1 MRNILIVGAGKSSPY
16 LIKYLI
22 ENSQEQNLFLHITDV
37 KIDHLKI
44 YSKNERCTVSTINIL
59 DENQREEFILK
70 SDIIISMLPARFH
83 IILAKSCLKLKK
95 NLLTASYVGD
105 EMKNLNK
112 DVIDNDLIFLNEI
125 GLDPGIDHMSA
136 KKIIDNLHDKD
147 CKIISFKSYTGG
159 LISPESDNNSWNY
172 KFTWNPRN
180 VVLAGQGTPA
190 KYIENKKYKYLPYNR
205 LFENTEMINIKN
217 YGEFDVYPNRDSLK
231 YREIYGLEDI
241 STMIRGTI
249 RKVGFP
255 KSWNML
261 VRLGLTDDSFKISN
275 SQGMT
280 YREYL
285 NCFLPYHKSL
295 TIEDKTKKMLKI
307 NEGDSQWIKL
317 NEIDLFSK
325 TKKIPL
331 KNASPAQIL
340 EHILKQCWK
349 LETHDKDMIVM
360 YHEFKYI
367 NKSSIENKI
376 ISTMGCTGE
385 DSTYTAM
392 AKTVGLPLAIACLLI
407 LNKEIN
413 LTGIQTPIN
422 KEIYDPV
429 LNELENFGIF
439 FNEK

>member
-22 ENSQEQNLFLHITDV
+22 ENSQEQNLFLHITDL
-37 KIDHLKI
+37 KIDHLKA
-44 YSKNERCTVSTINIL
+44 YSKNERCKVSTINIL
-59 DENQREEFILK
+59 DDNQREEFIIK

-105 EMKNLNK
+105 EMKSLNK
-112 DVIDNDLIFLNEI
+112 DVIDNNLIFLNEI

-136 KKIIDNLHDKD
+136 KKIIDNLHNRDY
-147 CKIISFKSYTGG
+147 KITSFKSYTGG

-180 VVLAGQGTPA
+180 VVLAGQGSPA

-205 LFENTEMINIKN
+205 LFENTEMINIKD
-217 YGEFDVYPNRDSLK
+217 YGDFDVYPNRDSLK
-231 YREIYGLEDI
+231 YREVYGLEDI

-280 YREYL
+280 YREFL

-307 NEGDSQWIKL
+307 DESDYQWMKL
-317 NEIDLFSK
+317 NEIDLFSN

-340 EHILKQCWK
+340 EHILKECWK

-360 YHEFKYI
+360 YHEFKYV

-429 LNELENFGIF
+429 LQELENFGIF

>member
-22 ENSQEQNLFLHITDV
+22 ENSQEQNLFLHITDL
-37 KIDHLKI
+37 KIDHLKT
-44 YSKNERCTVSTINIL
+44 YSKNERCSVSIINIL
-59 DENQREEFILK
+59 DDKQREGFIQK
-70 SDIIISMLPARFH
+70 SDIVISMLPARFH

-105 EMKNLNK
+105 EMKKLNMQ
-112 DVIDNDLIFLNEI
+112 VIGNNLIFLNEI

-136 KKIIDNLHDKD
+136 KKIIDHLHDRD
-147 CKIISFKSYTGG
+147 FKITSFKSYTGG
-159 LISPESDNNSWNY
+159 LISPESDNNNWNY

-180 VVLAGQGTPA
+180 VVLAGQGSPA

-205 LFENTEMINIKN
+205 LFENTEMINIKD
-217 YGEFDVYPNRDSLK
+217 YGDFDVYPNRDSLK
-231 YREIYGLEDI
+231 YREVYGLEDI
-241 STMIRGTI
+241 GTMIRGTI

-261 VRLGLTDDSFKISN
+261 VRLGVTDDSFKISN
-275 SQGMT
+275 SEGMT
-280 YREYL
+280 YREFL
-285 NCFLPYHKSL
+285 NCFLPFHKSL
-295 TIEDKTKKMLKI
+295 TIEDKTMKMLNI
-307 NEGDSQWIKL
+307 DEGDSQWIKL
-317 NEIDLFSK
+317 NEIDLFSDS
-325 TKKIPL
+325 KKIPL

-340 EHILKQCWK
+340 EYILKKCWK
-349 LETHDKDMIVM
+349 LESQDKDMIVM

-376 ISTMGCTGE
+376 ISTMGCIGE

-392 AKTVGLPLAIACLLI
+392 SKTVGLPLAIACLLI

-413 LTGIQTPIN
+413 LKGTQTPIN
-422 KEIYDPV
+422 KEIYEPV
-429 LNELENFGIF
+429 LKELENYGIF

>member
-22 ENSQEQNLFLHITDV
+22 ENSQEQNLFLHITDL
-37 KIDHLKI
+37 KIDHLKT
-44 YSKNERCTVSTINIL
+44 YSKNERCSVSTINIL
-59 DENQREEFILK
+59 DDKQREGFIQK
-70 SDIIISMLPARFH
+70 SDIVISMLPARFH

-105 EMKNLNK
+105 EMKKLNMQ
-112 DVIDNDLIFLNEI
+112 VIGNNLIFLNEI

-136 KKIIDNLHDKD
+136 KKIIDHLHDRD
-147 CKIISFKSYTGG
+147 FKITSFKSYTGG
-159 LISPESDNNSWNY
+159 LISPESDNNNWNY

-180 VVLAGQGTPA
+180 VVLAGQGSPA

-205 LFENTEMINIKN
+205 LFENTEMINIKD
-217 YGEFDVYPNRDSLK
+217 YGDFDVYPNRDSLK
-231 YREIYGLEDI
+231 YREVYGLEDI
-241 STMIRGTI
+241 GTMIRGTI

-261 VRLGLTDDSFKISN
+261 VRLGVTDDSFKISN

-280 YREYL
+280 YRDFL

-295 TIEDKTKKMLKI
+295 TIEDKTKKILNI
-307 NEGDSQWIKL
+307 DEGDSQWIKL
-317 NEIDLFSK
+317 NEIDLFSDS
-325 TKKIPL
+325 KKIPL

-340 EHILKQCWK
+340 EYILKKCWK
-349 LETHDKDMIVM
+349 LESQDKDMIVM

-376 ISTMGCTGE
+376 ISTMGCIGE

-392 AKTVGLPLAIACLLI
+392 SKTVGLPLAIACLLI

-413 LTGIQTPIN
+413 LKGIQTPIN
-422 KEIYDPV
+422 KEIYEPV
-429 LNELENFGIF
+429 LKELENYGIL

>member
-22 ENSQEQNLFLHITDV
+22 ENSQEQNLFLHITDL
-37 KIDHLKI
+37 KIDHLKA

-59 DENQREEFILK
+59 DDNQREEFIIK

-105 EMKNLNK
+105 EMKSLNK
-112 DVIDNDLIFLNEI
+112 DVNDNNLIFLNEI

-136 KKIIDNLHDKD
+136 KKIIDNLHDRD
-147 CKIISFKSYTGG
+147 YKITSFKSYTGG

-180 VVLAGQGTPA
+180 VVLAGQGSPA

-205 LFENTEMINIKN
+205 LFENTEMINIKD
-217 YGEFDVYPNRDSLK
+217 YGDFDVYPNRDSLK
-231 YREIYGLEDI
+231 YREVYGLEDI
-241 STMIRGTI
+241 KTMIRGTI

-280 YREYL
+280 YREFL

-307 NEGDSQWIKL
+307 DESDCQWMKL

-340 EHILKQCWK
+340 EHILKECWR

-367 NKSSIENKI
+367 NKSSIKNKI
-376 ISTMGCTGE
+376 ISTMGCIGE

-413 LTGIQTPIN
+413 LKGVRTPIN

-429 LNELENFGIF
+429 LKELENFGIF

>member
-22 ENSQEQNLFLHITDV
+22 EKSQEQNLFLHITDL
-37 KIDHLKI
+37 KIDHLKA

-59 DENQREEFILK
+59 DDNQREKFIIK

-105 EMKNLNK
+105 EMKSLNK
-112 DVIDNDLIFLNEI
+112 DVIDNNLIFLNEI

-136 KKIIDNLHDKD
+136 KKIIDNLHNRDY
-147 CKIISFKSYTGG
+147 KITSFKSYTGG

-180 VVLAGQGTPA
+180 VVLAGQGSPA

-205 LFENTEMINIKN
+205 LFENTEMINIKD
-217 YGEFDVYPNRDSLK
+217 YGDFDVYPNRDSLK
-231 YREIYGLEDI
+231 YREVYGLEDI

-280 YREYL
+280 YREFL

-307 NEGDSQWIKL
+307 DESDSQWMKL

-340 EHILKQCWK
+340 EHILKECWK

-360 YHEFKYI
+360 YHEFKYV

-429 LNELENFGIF
+429 LKELENFGIF

>member
-22 ENSQEQNLFLHITDV
+22 ENSQEQNLFLHVADV
-37 KIDHLKI
+37 KIDHLKT
-44 YSKNERCTVSTINIL
+44 YSKNERCSVSTINIL
-59 DENQREEFILK
+59 DDKQREGFIQK
-70 SDIIISMLPARFH
+70 SDIVISMLPARFH

-105 EMKNLNK
+105 EMKKINK
-112 DVIDNDLIFLNEI
+112 QVIDNDLIFLNET

-136 KKIIDNLHDKD
+136 KKIIDNLHARDF
-147 CKIISFKSYTGG
+147 KITSYKSYTGG

-180 VVLAGQGTPA
+180 VVLAGQGSPA
-190 KYIENKKYKYLPYNR
+190 KYIENKKYKYLPYSR
-205 LFENTEMINIKN
+205 LFENTEIINIKD
-217 YGEFDVYPNRDSLK
+217 YGDFDVYPNRDSLK
-231 YREIYGLEDI
+231 YREVYGLEDI
-241 STMIRGTI
+241 GTMIRGTI

-261 VRLGLTDDSFKISN
+261 VRLGVTDDSFKISN
-275 SQGMT
+275 SNGMT
-280 YREYL
+280 YREFL

-295 TIEDKTKKMLKI
+295 TIEEKTMKMLNI
-307 NEGDSQWIKL
+307 DEGDSQWIKL
-317 NEIDLFSK
+317 NEIDLFSNS
-325 TKKIPL
+325 KKIPL

-340 EHILKQCWK
+340 EYILKKCWK
-349 LETHDKDMIVM
+349 LESQDKDMIVM

-367 NKSSIENKI
+367 NESSIEKKI
-376 ISTMGCTGE
+376 ISTMGCIGE

-392 AKTVGLPLAIACLLI
+392 SKTVGLPLAIACLLI
-407 LNKEIN
+407 LNQEIN
-413 LTGIQTPIN
+413 LKGIQTPIN
-422 KEIYDPV
+422 KEIYEPV
-429 LNELENFGIF
+429 LKELKNYGIF

>member
-22 ENSQEQNLFLHITDV
+22 EKSLEQDLFLHITDV
-37 KIDHLKI
+37 KIEHLKT
-44 YSKNERCTVSTINIL
+44 YSKNKRCIVSTINIS
-59 DENQREEFILK
+59 DERQREEFILK
-70 SDIIISMLPARFH
+70 SDIVISMLPARFH

-105 EMKNLNK
+105 EMKRLNK
-112 DVIDNDLIFLNEI
+112 DVIDNNLIFLNEI

-136 KKIIDNLHDKD
+136 KKIIDNLHNRDY
-147 CKIISFKSYTGG
+147 KITSFKSYTGG

-180 VVLAGQGTPA
+180 VVLAGQGSPA

-205 LFENTEMINIKN
+205 LFENTEMINIKD
-217 YGEFDVYPNRDSLK
+217 YGDFDVYPNRDSLK
-231 YREIYGLEDI
+231 YREVYGLEDI

-275 SQGMT
+275 SQGMS
-280 YREYL
+280 YREFL

-307 NEGDSQWIKL
+307 DESDYQWMKL

-340 EHILKQCWK
+340 EHILKECWR

-376 ISTMGCTGE
+376 ISTMGCIGE

-413 LTGIQTPIN
+413 LKGIKTPIN

-429 LNELENFGIF
+429 LKELENFGIF

>member
-22 ENSQEQNLFLHITDV
+22 ENSQEQNLFLHITDL
-37 KIDHLKI
+37 KIDHLKA
-44 YSKNERCTVSTINIL
+44 YSKNERCKVSTINIL
-59 DENQREEFILK
+59 DDNQREEFIIK

-105 EMKNLNK
+105 EMKSLNK
-112 DVIDNDLIFLNEI
+112 DVIDNNLIFLNEI

-136 KKIIDNLHDKD
+136 KKIIDNLHNRDY
-147 CKIISFKSYTGG
+147 KITSFKSYTGG

-180 VVLAGQGTPA
+180 VVLAGQGSPA

-205 LFENTEMINIKN
+205 LFENTEMINIKD
-217 YGEFDVYPNRDSLK
+217 YGDFDVYPNRDSLK
-231 YREIYGLEDI
+231 YREVYGLEDI

-280 YREYL
+280 YREFL

-307 NEGDSQWIKL
+307 DESDYQWMKL
-317 NEIDLFSK
+317 NEIDLFSN

-340 EHILKQCWK
+340 EHILKECWR

-376 ISTMGCTGE
+376 ISTMGCIGE

-407 LNKEIN
+407 LNKEIS
-413 LTGIQTPIN
+413 LKGIQTPIN

-429 LNELENFGIF
+429 LKELENFGIF

>member
-349 LETHDKDMIVM
+349 LETNDKDMIVM

-367 NKSSIENKI
+367 NKSIIENKI
-376 ISTMGCTGE
+376 ISTMGCIGE

-422 KEIYDPV
+422 KEIYEPV
-429 LNELENFGIF
+429 LKELENYGIF